1 MQKKDSRLLEYVETI
16 KIDLDKIKEKSFSN
30 FRYKERVKL
39 ERTLFLILIELV
51 EIDIDGFN
59 QISYNKIKKILEKDC
74 TIIDS
79 LIDKLFELQAFLK
92 SVSNNNPYVRDD
104 ALSKADTNRIKVF
117 DLIKMKINRI
127 ELLLKDLLK
136 L

>member
-74 TIIDS
+74 IIIDS

-92 SVSNNNPYVRDD
+92 SVSNSNPYVRDD

-127 ELLLKDLLK
+127 ELLLKELP
-136 L
+136 